1 MSKTFILQQWD
12 GETLPDS
19 TTYHLPDSDTFI
31 QFLQKTNARQEPVTI
46 DRLRNYPGCEHYND
60 QQADEILN
68 LLNQLALIIL
78 ELEPQEQTTCIDNQH
93 VVHLNQNKAQDCV
106 PISSTQNKAA

>member
-1 MSKTFILQQWD
+1 MSKIINLRKRFLEPPATSKAD
-12 GETLPDS
+12 
-19 TTYHLPDSDTFI
+19 HLPNTQSFI
-31 QFLQKTNARQEPVTI
+31 QFLQKTNPRQESVTI
-46 DRLRNYPGCEHYND
+46 ERLRSYHGCEHYND

-78 ELEPQEQTTCIDNQH
+78 ELEPQKQTTCIDNQH
-93 VVHLNQNKAQDCV
+93 VVHLNQDKGQDCV